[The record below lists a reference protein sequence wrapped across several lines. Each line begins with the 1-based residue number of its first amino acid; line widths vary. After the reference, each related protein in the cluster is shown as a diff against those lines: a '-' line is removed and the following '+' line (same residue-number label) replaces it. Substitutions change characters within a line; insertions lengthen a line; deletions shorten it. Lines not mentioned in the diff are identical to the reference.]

1 MKLPAKLVEIVAHN
15 ISQELLEKHLV
26 EADDPEKFKK
36 DITDILLKA
45 VEEERQIHEEAERL
59 VEQHI
64 NLIDE
69 EIRFREAVNKV
80 KEKLAEERGIHLDPE
95 ERLNQVSQ
103 RIKKYL
109 ETEDSVEIFEHPN
122 KIRRIVLERL
132 KKLLREER
140 EIDKEVRQRIR
151 SYSKKIIEGTPEW
164 KILYN
169 RIYEDALRK
178 RGLL

>member
-1 MKLPAKLVEIVAHN
+1 MKLPAKLVEIVSHN
-15 ISQELLEKHLV
+15 IAQELLDKHLV
-26 EADDPEKFKK
+26 EADDPEKFKN
-36 DITDILLKA
+36 DITEILLKA
-45 VEEERQIHEEAERL
+45 IEEEKQLQEEAERL
-59 VEQHI
+59 VEKHI

-69 EIRFREAVNKV
+69 EIRFRDAVNKV

-95 ERLNQVSQ
+95 ERLNQISHK
-103 RIKKYL
+103 IKRYL

-122 KIRRIVLERL
+122 KIRRIVLDKL
-132 KKLLREER
+132 KKLIKEEK
-140 EIDKEVRQRIR
+140 EIDKEVRQRIK

-178 RGLL
+178 RGWI